1 MQFGVPG
8 ATISRP
14 SLAAM
19 GILGGLALAASWVM
33 AEDMSVPMDRQIY
46 SILKILTYDRNLIE
60 RMQPEL
66 RIGIVYVAEDP
77 QSVETHD
84 DLLAVL
90 QALADKTVKGLPFA
104 YLATPFVSGAE
115 LEQWARSNQVNVLYV
130 TPGNSTNLDEIL
142 QVSRDLQIM
151 TTTGVLDYVR
161 RGVAV
166 GVSAV
171 LDKPKP
177 LINLPS
183 CKLERSEFD
192 ASLLRI
198 SMIFR

>member
-1 MQFGVPG
+1 MQFGI
-8 ATISRP
+8 TIARTSR
-14 SLAAM
+14 SKLAM
-19 GILGGLALAASWVM
+19 GIFFGVALMADCAS
-33 AEDMSVPMDRQIY
+33 AENMSVPMDRQIF

-60 RMQPEL
+60 RMRPQIN
-66 RIGIVYVAEDP
+66 IGIVYVSGDSE
-77 QSVETHD
+77 SIETRD
-84 DLLAVL
+84 ELLAVL
-90 QALADKTVKGLPFA
+90 RGLSGKTVKGLPFA
-104 YLATPFVSGAE
+104 YLATPFVSAAE

-130 TPGNSTNLDEIL
+130 TPGNSTNLGEIL

-161 RGVAV
+161 QGVAV

-183 CKLERSEFD
+183 CKLEGSEFD